1 MSFSL
6 DLNPKSLY
14 AGFVFNQLRGQL
26 NELLDTRTHSAAD
39 KEKICALLDSAVT
52 VITPIQDHQ
61 YLNRDVSF
69 IYLQNTLELDSISIP
84 TTLLMRFKNFK
95 IDPIG
100 DPLQIEM
107 NAEIDRI
114 LEKRFPKKQWAIPEP
129 INPPITHFPYF

>member
-1 MSFSL
+1 MM
-6 DLNPKSLY
+6 
-14 AGFVFNQLRGQL
+14 
-26 NELLDTRTHSAAD
+26 
-39 KEKICALLDSAVT
+39 DSV
-52 VITPIQDHQ
+52 VQIITPVQDHL
-61 YLNRDVSF
+61 YYKRNVAYEILNLA
-69 IYLQNTLELDSISIP
+69 IMQDSTGIP

-100 DPLQIEM
+100 GPLQIEM